1 MNTFHFKNQGM
12 NSHEPLM
19 ENASEYWK
27 IIDNLRNSNEELE
40 KELNRLKTMHSIT
53 PGNALSEIVSS
64 PPQQSYADT
73 LLYYDF
79 ILIINQLNNVVFA
92 DKSGLQL
99 WNVISPELMPQV
111 RFVENDQNSSQDRT
125 KSTFLVLPENKII
138 EVSIEELDIFST
150 LSSTQDLLL
159 LVKPV
164 NPSSKVQIIEENY
177 KELVDN
183 SHDLIFV
190 VQQNRLLY
198 INKNTLENTGFS
210 NDELRQSGF
219 EQILNADDYQKLKT
233 AIYTLQNEYSTKEF
247 FEASVIT
254 KSTELLECEF
264 SCSEVMF
271 HDMKSILIV
280 AHDITLRKQ
289 TEEKLRKAK
298 LEAEKTTSM
307 KTEFLSMMSHEIRTP
322 MNGVIGMTNLLLDTN
337 LNSEQKDY
345 VDVIKVSGEHLITI
359 INDILD
365 FTKIE
370 AGKIL
375 LENTK
380 FELRNCIED
389 VLDLFSVKAIEKSL
403 DLLYLIQPD
412 VPYFLIGDM
421 NRLRQ
426 VLINLVNNAIKFM
439 DKGEVLVT
447 VEKIKSESDNLE
459 LCFSVKDN
467 GIGISKNVQD
477 HLFEAFVQADCSITR
492 RFGGT
497 GLGLAI
503 SKRLVE
509 LMGGTIWVESHLG
522 KGSTFFFSVK
532 MKMAT
537 HTKPKLVV
545 RGYIPELTNCKILI
559 VDDNQT
565 NRHILKLQFTN
576 WGMNP
581 TTISTPMEALK
592 LVENGEIFDLGIL
605 DMQMPVMDGVQLG
618 YKLRA
623 LPYGKDLPLIMLSS
637 LGKLYSAP
645 RDIFKAEISKPIRFS
660 ELFELVKTTISEK
673 KKKDEKSKEICIDKN
688 LSVKLPLQ
696 ILLAEDN
703 LINQKLIIQLLN
715 KMGYSPDTA
724 MNGAEAVMMLEKK
737 RYDILFM
744 DIQMPV
750 MDGLEATRTIVSSWP
765 KNKRPRIIAM
775 TANVMQG
782 DREKCLDAG
791 MEDYLS
797 KPIKFDE
804 VEEALM
810 KWGSVLT

>member
-1 MNTFHFKNQGM
+1 M
-12 NSHEPLM
+12 NSQEPLM

-27 IIDNLRNSNEELE
+27 IIDNLRSSNEELE
-40 KELNRLKTMHSIT
+40 KELIRLKSMLSDTTGS
-53 PGNALSEIVSS
+53 ALNENISH
-64 PPQQSYADT
+64 PAQQSYSDT
-73 LLYYDF
+73 LINCNF
-79 ILIINQLNNVVFA
+79 TLIINHLNNVVYA

-99 WNVISPELMPQV
+99 WDVVSLELMPKV
-111 RFVENDQNSSQDRT
+111 RFVENDCNPSQDRT
-125 KSTFLVLPENKII
+125 KSTFLVLPENKKV
-138 EVSIEELDIFST
+138 EVSIDELDIFST
-150 LSSTQDLLL
+150 SSETQDLLL

-164 NPSSKVQIIEENY
+164 NQHPKIHLGTENY

-190 VQQNRLLY
+190 VQQNKLLY
-198 INKNTLENTGFS
+198 VNKKTLEIIGFS
-210 NDELRQSGF
+210 NEELRQAGF
-219 EQILNADDYQKLKT
+219 EQIMNAEDFLKLKN
-233 AIYTLQNEYSTKEF
+233 AIYSIQNESSAKEF
-247 FEASVIT
+247 FEAGITT
-254 KSTELLECEF
+254 KSESLLNCEF
-264 SCSEVMF
+264 SCCEVMF

-280 AHDITLRKQ
+280 AHDVTLHKQ
-289 TEEKLRKAK
+289 TEEKLKEAK

-307 KTEFLSMMSHEIRTP
+307 KSEFLAMMSHEIRTP

-345 VDVIKVSGEHLITI
+345 VDVIKISGESLITI

-375 LENTK
+375 LENSK

-389 VLDLFSVKAIEKSL
+389 ILDLFSVKAIEKSL

-412 VPYFLIGDM
+412 VPYCLIGDIT
-421 NRLRQ
+421 RLRQ
-426 VLINLVNNAIKFM
+426 VLINLVNNAIKFT

-447 VEKIKSESDNLE
+447 VEKINFESDNLE
-459 LCFSVKDN
+459 LCFSVKDT
-467 GIGISKNVQD
+467 GIGISQNMLEN
-477 HLFEAFVQADCSITR
+477 LFEAFVQADCSITR
-492 RFGGT
+492 RYGGT

-509 LMGGTIWVESHLG
+509 LMGGKIWVESDLG
-522 KGSTFFFSVK
+522 KGSTFFFTVK

-537 HTKPKLVV
+537 NTKPKLVV
-545 RGYIPELTNCKILI
+545 RGYIPELNNCKVLI

-565 NRHILKLQFTN
+565 NRHILKLQFNN
-576 WGMNP
+576 WGMKP
-581 TTISTPMEALK
+581 TTISTPMEALR
-592 LVENGEIFDLGIL
+592 LVENGETFDLGIL

-618 YKLRA
+618 YKIKA
-623 LPYGKDLPLIMLSS
+623 LPYGKNMPLIMLSS
-637 LGKLYSAP
+637 LGKMFSAP
-645 RDIFKAEISKPIRFS
+645 RDVFSAEISKPIRFS

-673 KKKDEKSKEICIDKN
+673 KKNDEKEKEISIDKT
-688 LSVKLPLQ
+688 LAEKLPLQ

-703 LINQKLIIQLLN
+703 LINQKLVIQLLN
-715 KMGYSPDTA
+715 KMGYYPDTA
-724 MNGAEAVMMLEKK
+724 SNGAEAVMMLDKK

-744 DIQMPV
+744 DVQMPV
-750 MDGLEATRTIVSSWP
+750 MDGLEATRTIVTTWP
-765 KNKRPRIIAM
+765 RNKRPHIIAM
-775 TANVMQG
+775 TANVMHG
-782 DREKCLDAG
+782 DREKCLEAG